1 MLRASLCVL
10 CLCGVL
16 WAPTGALADAEGAAS
31 PWAGSQAEDLALKL
45 VTFGPGGSVHQYFG
59 HNALIVEDTRR
70 DRALMYNFGMFGF
83 GPDMLPKYLRGQLEF
98 WVAATPVRRT
108 FRRYMEMD
116 RSIRVQELDLT
127 PQQRKAL
134 AEKLAWYAL
143 PENRTYRYHHYRDNC
158 STKLR
163 DLIDEVVGGQL
174 EAQSSGRARLNYR
187 GHTWRYTEHDPIIHM
202 LLILWMNDSMERPIR
217 RWDEAFLPNE
227 LERLVGGARV
237 RGPDGEEH
245 DLVKLAYTVYE
256 SPRPGVPEE
265 PSRRWPAVLA
275 VGVLLG
281 ALAIGLALLWART
294 GRRLSAAP
302 LGLLHVVVGL
312 VCGVPGL
319 VLFLFLF
326 TEWKVT
332 HWNENLLLVNPLTFA
347 ALPLGFG
354 ILFGSRKAMRW
365 MGRFWQVLAIT
376 SLLALALKA
385 LPSFDQN
392 NWLPMALLLPM
403 NVGFAWA
410 SSALTFALPERPSQS

>member
-1 MLRASLCVL
+1 MLRVCLSAL

-16 WAPTGALADAEGAAS
+16 WLAPRALADSDPS
-31 PWAGSQAEDLALKL
+31 PWANTPGEDLALKL
-45 VTFGPGGSVHQYFG
+45 VTFGPGSSVHQYFG

-70 DRALMYNFGMFGF
+70 GVARMYNFGMFGF
-83 GPDMLPKYLRGQLEF
+83 GPDMLPKYLQGQLEF

-108 FRRYMEMD
+108 FRRYIEMD
-116 RSIRVQELDLT
+116 RSIHVQELDLT
-127 PQQRKAL
+127 PAQRRAL
-134 AEKLAWYAL
+134 ADRLAWYAL

-174 EAQSSGRARLNYR
+174 KAQASGPARLNYR

-202 LLILWMNDSMERPIR
+202 LLILWMNDSMEQPIR

-227 LERLVGGARV
+227 LERLVASARV
-237 RGPDGEEH
+237 RAPDGREH

-256 SPRPGVPEE
+256 SPRAAVPED

-275 VGVLLG
+275 VGVALG
-281 ALAIGLALLWART
+281 ALAVGFALLWISS
-294 GRRLSAAP
+294 GRRLAAAP
-302 LGLLHVVVGL
+302 LGVLHVAVGL

-326 TEWKVT
+326 TQWKVT

-354 ILFGSRKAMRW
+354 IAFGSRKAMRW
-365 MGRFWQVLAIT
+365 MGRLWHILTLT
-376 SLLALALKA
+376 SLVALAVKA
-385 LPSFDQN
+385 LPMFDQD

-410 SSALTFALPERPSQS
+410 SSAVTFGLPERPAKS